1 MEQLLTT
8 FDSTVEMISVKCNIL
23 HLNAESKKLLE
34 QVGIK
39 GEGLYYSFPRFF
51 DLRLT
56 SDSICAFLER
66 LSKNI
71 EVCKEPENLVWVFL
85 VDFISDF
92 LLNEACSNKFEVF
105 LSKSLQEIHISKEN
119 SKGLRMQTLG
129 NTCEFYKVFE
139 RC

>member
-39 GEGLYYSFPRFF
+39 GEGHYYSFPRFF

-92 LLNEACSNKFEVF
+92 LLNEDREDVEEQI
-105 LSKSLQEIHISKEN
+105 QEELEEKQNDDN
-119 SKGLRMQTLG
+119 SMKD
-129 NTCEFYKVFE
+129 VVPVSV
-139 RC
+139 